1 MRAASPWLSQVLRHW
16 PWGRRP
22 PSRPASVSTSAC
34 SAGLTRLCKD
44 GRSPGR
50 SPGHSPALSGRAA
63 LPSCAVWRA
72 GGCSGRLKP
81 SQAQGLSPGG
91 RSVAAP
97 PSCGLADG
105 RLEGHSLVHT
115 GGQLRVPD
123 AELASAPGSFEPQGW
138 GLPSQTRP
146 RAEPLR
152 RLTPPKTPW
161 WPDHPEQAGQPLAIS
176 PLVTIL
182 RGPWRNSESPLG
194 RSPGTAEQAS
204 TLVSFWVQSR
214 SVCARN

>member
-1 MRAASPWLSQVLRHW
+1 MAARQAARQ
-16 PWGRRP
+16 
-22 PSRPASVSTSAC
+22 A
-34 SAGLTRLCKD
+34 TRQ
-44 GRSPGR
+44 
-50 SPGHSPALSGRAA
+50 HSLEGP
-63 LPSCAVWRA
+63 
-72 GGCSGRLKP
+72 
-81 SQAQGLSPGG
+81 LSPPVPCGG
-91 RSVAAP
+91 QGAAQADSNLPKPRACHLVAEASQPP